1 MLFRTELLLPTSSF
15 LISHRDGIVLIGS
28 CFAENIGA
36 LFSRYRFQVTANPH
50 GILFNP
56 LSIADALDDVME
68 KRNYTVADLLK
79 MENKYVSLSHHGKYS
94 GENADTVIQGINAAI
109 SEAHESL
116 KVSSTL
122 IVTLGSTWAWRHKE
136 TGRVVANC
144 HKIPQQ
150 QFDKVLIASHE
161 IQQRFTLLL
170 SKLNVF
176 NPQLRI
182 IFTLSPVRYLR
193 DGLVQNSLSKAHL
206 LTAIHALCD
215 SFAHCHYFPAYELVM
230 DDLRD
235 YRFFKE
241 DMLHPNDQAILYVWE
256 KFVGWCLSGETKS
269 MLTQLEKHLLL
280 LEHRPIGEPD
290 EEFER
295 RRRAAEEAICALLK

>member
-1 MLFRTELLLPTSSF
+1 M
-15 LISHRDGIVLIGS
+15 LIGS
-28 CFAENIGA
+28 CFAENMGA
-36 LFSRYRFQVTANPH
+36 IFYRYRFKVTANPH

-56 LSIADALDDVME
+56 LSIADALDDVIE
-68 KRNYTVADLLK
+68 KRIYKVDDLLK
-79 MENKYVSLSHHGKYS
+79 TENKYVSLSHHGKYS
-94 GENADTVIQGINAAI
+94 GENADMVIQGINAAI

-122 IVTLGSTWAWRHKE
+122 IITLGSAWAWRHKA

-150 QFDKVLIASHE
+150 QFDKVLIASNE
-161 IQQRFTLLL
+161 IQQRFTVLL

-182 IFTLSPVRYLR
+182 IFTVSPVRYVR
-193 DGLVQNSLSKAHL
+193 DGLVQNNLSKAHL
-206 LTAIHALCD
+206 LVAIHTLCD
-215 SFAHCHYFPAYELVM
+215 SYAHSDYFPAYELVI

-256 KFVGWCLSGETKS
+256 KFVSCCLSGETKS
-269 MLTQLEKHLLL
+269 LLAQLEKHLLL

-290 EEFER
+290 AASAHR
-295 RRRAAEEAICALLK
+295 RMAAEEAIGALLK